1 MTIRHLKIFL
11 AVCEDE
17 NLTRTAKRL
26 FMTQPAVTVAI
37 KELEEQLGVRLLDR
51 IARKLYLNET
61 GRLFLEKAKQLMEL
75 YEDLEQGAALLEEAA
90 PVRVGSSITVANYM
104 LPGACAAFAR
114 RYPKTPLT
122 VAVDNARGV
131 ETMLL
136 ENRVDIGLIEGA
148 VKNEQLEKQLL
159 ASYPICLACLPELEN
174 QPESLEELIHSRLLL
189 REKGSAVRDVFDSAL
204 LLGGLAAV
212 PVWESV
218 NSQAL
223 VQAARAGIGIAVIPR
238 ILIQEDL
245 ALGRL
250 KEICLEGF
258 QLSNESYAVYY
269 REKLHRES
277 LRGFLEVLALQKAP
291 LL

>member
-1 MTIRHLKIFL
+1 
-11 AVCEDE
+11 
-17 NLTRTAKRL
+17 
-26 FMTQPAVTVAI
+26 
-37 KELEEQLGVRLLDR
+37 
-51 IARKLYLNET
+51 
-61 GRLFLEKAKQLMEL
+61 
-75 YEDLEQGAALLEEAA
+75 
-90 PVRVGSSITVANYM
+90 M

-204 LLGGLAAV
+204 LLSGLAAD

-223 VQAARAGIGIAVIPR
+223 VDVYKRQRPHPR
-238 ILIQEDL
+238 NRPRKGYPCRSFPEPDPSGGRGTF
-245 ALGRL
+245 LG
-250 KEICLEGF
+250 
-258 QLSNESYAVYY
+258 
-269 REKLHRES
+269 
-277 LRGFLEVLALQKAP
+277 
-291 LL
+291 